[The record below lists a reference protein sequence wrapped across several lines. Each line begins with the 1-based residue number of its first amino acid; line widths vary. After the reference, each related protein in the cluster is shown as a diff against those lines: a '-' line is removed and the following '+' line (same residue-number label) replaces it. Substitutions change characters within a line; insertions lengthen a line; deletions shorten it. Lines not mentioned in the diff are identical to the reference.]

1 MKFLHLSDLHL
12 GKRVNE
18 FSMLGEQEAVLGQI
32 TDIVARERPDA
43 VVIAGDV
50 YDKPVPPVEAVK
62 LLDGFLRAL
71 TQRGI
76 KILMIS
82 GNHDSAERLSFLA
95 GILGGSGIFIAPAFG
110 GSVAPVTLEDGFG
123 KVNFYLLPFIKPVN
137 VSRAFPE
144 EGVEDYTS
152 ALRAAIAHMNVDFS
166 ARNVLVTHQ
175 FVTGA
180 ERSESEELSVGGTD
194 NVDGSVFAGFDYVA
208 LGHIHAPQNVGSPVV
223 RYCGTPL
230 KYSFSECSQKKS
242 VTVVEMG
249 EKGRVDVR
257 TVPLVPVRD
266 FVELRGTYAEVTQKS
281 CLEKLNTED
290 YYKITLTDE
299 EDVPEGVAKLRL
311 FYPNLMAL
319 EYDNS
324 RTRAGESASDGGD
337 VRGKTPS
344 ELFGELYE
352 KQNGRPMTEEMARY
366 MGDLIERVWGEGDE

>member
-32 TDIVARERPDA
+32 TDIAARERPDA

-95 GILGGSGIFIAPAFG
+95 GVLGGSGIFIAPAFG

-144 EGVEDYTS
+144 EGIEDYTS
-152 ALRAAIAHMNVDFS
+152 ALRAAIAHMSVDFS

-194 NVDGSVFAGFDYVA
+194 NVDGSVFVGFDYVA

-249 EKGRVDVR
+249 EKGSVEVR

-281 CLEKLNTED
+281 YLEKLNTED

-366 MGDLIERVWGEGDE
+366 MEDLIERVWGEGDE

>member
-32 TDIVARERPDA
+32 TDIAARERPDA

-82 GNHDSAERLSFLA
+82 GNHDSAERLSFLS

-123 KVNFYLLPFIKPVN
+123 KVNFYLLPFVKPVN
-137 VSRAFPE
+137 VARAFPE
-144 EGVEDYTS
+144 EGIEDYTS

-194 NVDGSVFAGFDYVA
+194 NVDGSVFVGFDYVA
-208 LGHIHAPQNVGSPVV
+208 LGHIHAPQNAGSPVV

-366 MGDLIERVWGEGDE
+366 MEDLIEKVWGEGDE